1 MRELQ
6 PYPVHRLIVRMSLGV
21 ALLAAVFSLDGSASP
36 MEFPQSIGAISDYAN
51 VLDHSGRLDLA
62 QRAETV
68 RASLGIDV
76 YLLATWESPTSLV
89 GDLASG
95 IMTRWGIADDP
106 SLLVVFLRDEGGDWM
121 ASVQVGAGLR
131 PPWPGLRSGVTDT
144 IEDPVSNGSIREAM
158 AAVFDY
164 LEGGYALG
172 SGEGSQSGSGGRAIR
187 LATLCVG
194 LAAAA
199 WVAWRRICPRCGRF
213 LRKETVRDPV
223 RHGGSRLGGRSS
235 SIYLCP
241 KCGYQRSG
249 ERARR
254 SRRGR
259 RSL

>member
-6 PYPVHRLIVRMSLGV
+6 PYPVHRLIVRMSLGI
-21 ALLAAVFSLDGSASP
+21 ALLAAVFSVDGSASP
-36 MEFPQSIGAISDYAN
+36 REFPQSIGAISDYAN
-51 VLDHSGRLDLA
+51 VLNHSGRLDLA
-62 QRAETV
+62 QRAEDV

-76 YLLATWESPTSLV
+76 YILATWESPMPLV

-95 IMTRWGIADDP
+95 IMTAWGIAADS

-121 ASVQVGAGLR
+121 ASVQVGAGIR
-131 PPWPGLRSGVTDT
+131 PPWPGLRSGVTEA
-144 IEDPVSNGSIREAM
+144 IEDPVSKGTIQDAM

-164 LEGGYALG
+164 LEGGYAVVQ
-172 SGEGSQSGSGGRAIR
+172 GEGAESGLSRAIR
-187 LATLCVG
+187 LVTLCVG